1 MERPDRAT
9 PRAALGHT
17 GNGGV
22 MLAGLAAFTLTPMDA
37 DGVVDTDHLGR
48 LVARLAAS
56 GMDSIGVLGSTGSY
70 MYLSAT
76 QRARAVAA
84 AVEAAGSVPVLAG
97 IGALRSSDVMIHL
110 RAAERA
116 GASAALLAPVSYLPL
131 SEADVTALVD
141 SVAAASSI
149 PICLYNNPA
158 TTHFTMTEALVTAL
172 AAHPQVGAVKNPAPA
187 TLAAAKAQIA
197 HLRAQTRDDF
207 VLGYSGDA
215 LINTPPKAGADAWYS
230 VIAGALPQLAQD
242 IWAARGDAQRLDTLH
257 AEHAALWA
265 LFKAHGGIRVVPH
278 ILDLLKL
285 GPAPLPLPV
294 QPLSTDIVAQLD
306 AALDRMKDPA

>member
-1 MERPDRAT
+1 
-9 PRAALGHT
+9 
-17 GNGGV
+17 

-37 DGVVDTDHLGR
+37 DGVVDNAHPAR
-48 LVARLAAS
+48 LVARLATS

-84 AVEAAGSVPVLAG
+84 AVEAAGSMPVLAG

-116 GASAALLAPVSYLPL
+116 
-131 SEADVTALVD
+131 
-141 SVAAASSI
+141 
-149 PICLYNNPA
+149 
-158 TTHFTMTEALVTAL
+158 
-172 AAHPQVGAVKNPAPA
+172 VKNLAPA
-187 TLAAAKAQIA
+187 TLAAAKAQIT
-197 HLRAQTRDDF
+197 HLRAQTRDDL
-207 VLGYSGDA
+207 VVVYSGDA
-215 LINTPPKAGADAWYS
+215 LIYTPLKLGVDAWYS
-230 VIAGALPQLAQD
+230 VIAGALPKLVQD
-242 IWAARGDAQRLDTLH
+242 FWAARGDAQRLDTLR